1 MMSTAIPGSGQIWVE
16 KKYPGYGFLGTEA
29 TLGLAALIAYYKYNG
44 AWSGFEKNYNAYQ
57 DGTDPHD
64 LYELRSKIV
73 KYAEDTRRY
82 NIFMK
87 NIRGVA
93 ASIWM
98 VNMIHA
104 YLVAP
109 ADDYFDGESLFDIQY
124 KECLIYTCIIYQI
137 YKVIKVKEEHGLW
150 LQYIFPQ
157 YLQESQS
164 YCMG

>member
-1 MMSTAIPGSGQIWVE
+1 MMSAAVPGSGQIWVE

-29 TLGLAALIAYYKYNG
+29 TLGLAALITYYKYNG

-93 ASIWM
+93 ASIWI
-98 VNMIHA
+98 VNMVHA

-109 ADDYFDGESLFDIQY
+109 ADDYFDGESFFDIEYRPDINQFQFNY
-124 KECLIYTCIIYQI
+124 N
-137 YKVIKVKEEHGLW
+137 
-150 LQYIFPQ
+150 F
-157 YLQESQS
+157 
-164 YCMG
+164 